1 MRDDTKNGC
10 VAGLLAMEPGSESD
24 QPPTLGLSRLCS
36 ATLEQLL
43 AFGATFCG
51 SSNLEQI
58 LPFWSWATSIWANVV
73 LEHISSKKKSTISLK
88 TSDEREFLECLPLLF
103 YFLVFFKF
111 YFNFFKIKNSL
122 SFQLFFL
129 TDVSNYCEQRKIKL
143 LINVYIKISRN
154 LGGNFWN
161 LGSNFLA
168 FQWATFQYFTCTI
181 GKGLLLRG
189 TSRVPAPLNGRLD
202 SES

>member
-1 MRDDTKNGC
+1 
-10 VAGLLAMEPGSESD
+10 MEPESESD

-88 TSDEREFLECLPLLF
+88 TSDEREFLECLPLFF
-103 YFLVFFKF
+103 YFLIFLKF
-111 YFNFFKIKNSL
+111 YFNFFKIKISL

-143 LINVYIKISRN
+143 LINVYLKMSRN

-161 LGSNFLA
+161 LGSNFFGIPVSNLPV
-168 FQWATFQYFTCTI
+168 FYEHN
-181 GKGLLLRG
+181 RERP
-189 TSRVPAPLNGRLD
+189 TS
-202 SES
+202 